1 MAWSIVVNG
10 QDLNGLGVYLASVEG
25 VHDAVDRIWQT
36 TTIRGRAGSI
46 IQSPVREPGRVL
58 KLTGTLTSTAKTI
71 QGLLTNADTVKDL
84 LRSGMLRIVRTDG
97 ASPVNVKYIDG
108 YVTSLGLKHLGHPI
122 NQTDDT
128 LTCTVQCRDAYW
140 RDQEPTIRHAAVAG
154 TRYTLP
160 HGTAPSSPIIRI
172 MGAATNPVLTYRDAG
187 GTAQRTM
194 TFTVVLAA
202 TNDWLD
208 IDMRAGKITKW
219 ASGVSSN
226 GRSLLTSGNPIFGID
241 PQDGDWATSQ
251 YTTIEVSAGTAMCL
265 WHKQWL

>member
-10 QDLNGLGVYLASVEG
+10 QDLNGLGFYLKDVDG
-25 VHDAVDRIWQT
+25 VHDAVDRSWQMT
-36 TTIRGRAGSI
+36 TLRGRAGAV
-46 IQSPVREPGRVL
+46 IQAPVRESGRVL
-58 KLTGTLTSTAKTI
+58 KFSGTLTSTAKTVA
-71 QGLLTNADTVKDL
+71 GLATNADTIRDL
-84 LRSGMLRIVRTDG
+84 LRSGLVRLVRTDG
-97 ASPVNVKYIDG
+97 ASNVKFIEG
-108 YVTSLGLKHLGHPI
+108 YATTVTLKNIGHPI

-128 LTCTVQCRDAYW
+128 LSFTIQCRDAYY
-140 RDQEPTIRHAAVAG
+140 RDQEPTIRHAAVAA

-160 HGTAPSSPIIRI
+160 HGTAPSSPIVRI

-194 TFTVVLAA
+194 TFTVTLAA

-226 GRSLLTSGNPIFGID
+226 GRALLTSGNPVWAID
-241 PQDGDWATSQ
+241 PQDGDYVTTQ
-251 YTTIEVSAGTAMCL
+251 YPTIEVSAGTAMIL